1 MFHSIQ
7 FRFYDFKCRFC
18 HRIVIGASFMT
29 QGSPDMK
36 RFQQFLNGLVFEFIS
51 AVCVEQAYIF
61 KASFHAL
68 ESRFYKLCRFMF
80 SRTVSYDFPVIEV
93 NKNTYVI
100 PVCPYPYIRQ
110 IAYYDIPVFP
120 VLKLT
125 VQDIFRL

>member
-1 MFHSIQ
+1 MAQ
-7 FRFYDFKCRFC
+7 GTLDVKC
-18 HRIVIGASFMT
+18 
-29 QGSPDMK
+29 
-36 RFQQFLNGLVFEFIS
+36 FQQFLNGLVFEFIS

-68 ESRFYKLCRFMF
+68 KSRFYKLCRFMLP
-80 SRTVSYDFPVIEV
+80 RTVSYDFPVIEV
-93 NKNTYVI
+93 DKHTYVI
-100 PVCPYPYIRQ
+100 PVRPYPYIRQ